1 MYILTII
8 FFFPVKMTSIS
19 CGHIDPTLPSI
30 IFDPE
35 TNALNETIFYAPES
49 PPISSSE
56 TCSEESQSE
65 SPCSSPSRSIS
76 PGTAT

>member
-19 CGHIDPTLPSI
+19 CGNIDPTLPSI
-30 IFDPE
+30 IFEPE
-35 TNALNETIFYAPES
+35 TNALNETMFYSPES

-76 PGTAT
+76 PSMAT